1 MLKKLKG
8 KELINLSVEEIEKRL
23 MDLRNEYSRLKGMTA
38 RGALKKESGMI
49 KSIKRNIARLETA
62 KRLKKVNIK
71 YEVKKEE

>member
-8 KELINLSVEEIEKRL
+8 KELLNLSVEEIEKRL
-23 MDLRNEYSRLKGMTA
+23 MDLRNEYSRLKGMSA